1 MALPKLKYFIQCDE
15 IRNDNGKFSAVGIFD
30 TIFSFIYPATH
41 KRFYILLGFIG
52 VEGQFGIEIQF
63 SGPDGHQIAK
73 ANGEI
78 NATATDQVVN
88 TVFSFENFPL
98 PLEGRYTVSMFLDGD
113 FFAEHHFRVQPPFQS
128 RERTPEEIA
137 TLLQQPDI
145 IKSANVDVG
154 CDKCKTIYRFQVQLD
169 SNAPIEQGFLH
180 LPPGDE
186 FACSVCGRRIPIAQ
200 VRRNMDN
207 ILGIP
212 RQWLGTAGGP
222 QQAGGGAPPQA
233 QQT

>member
-1 MALPKLKYFIQCDE
+1 MAIPKLKYFIQCDE
-15 IRNDNGKFSAVGIFD
+15 VRNDSGKFSAVGIFD

-41 KRFYILLGFIG
+41 KRFFILLGFIG
-52 VEGQFGIEIQF
+52 AEGKFDIEVHF
-63 SGPDGHQIAK
+63 TGPDGRQIAK
-73 ANGEI
+73 ASGEI
-78 NATATDQVVN
+78 SALSTEQVTN

-98 PLEGRYTVSMFLDGD
+98 PMEGRYTISVFLDGD
-113 FFAEHHFRVQPPFQS
+113 FFGEQHFRVQPPFQS
-128 RERTPEEIA
+128 RERTPDEIA

-169 SNAPIEQGFLH
+169 SSAPVESGFLH

-186 FACSVCGRRIPIAQ
+186 FACSVCGQRIPIRQ

-212 RQWLGTAGGP
+212 RQWLGTTGRP
-222 QQAGGGAPPQA
+222 QQAGGSGPGET
-233 QQT
+233 QQS